1 MGCVHCLGKVF
12 TFTNPQFI
20 VFFHI
25 TTAMC
30 TMPVTTLDMLV
41 IQRSNCL
48 IMQHSL
54 INCIG
59 NWSYLQLDA
68 SVHLDKAYDAS

>member
-1 MGCVHCLGKVF
+1 MGCVHCLGNVF
-12 TFTNPQFI
+12 TFKSPQFI

-25 TTAMC
+25 TTAMPA
-30 TMPVTTLDMLV
+30 TALDMLV

-59 NWSYLQLDA
+59 SWSYLQLDA
-68 SVHLDKAYDAS
+68 STHLDKGYDAS